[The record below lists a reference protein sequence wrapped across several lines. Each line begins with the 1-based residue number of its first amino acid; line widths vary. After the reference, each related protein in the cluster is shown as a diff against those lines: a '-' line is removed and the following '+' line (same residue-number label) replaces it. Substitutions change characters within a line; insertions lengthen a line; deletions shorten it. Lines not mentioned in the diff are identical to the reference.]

1 MANRYIFGGS
11 LSEDGNT
18 YVIREADAELYEA
31 LKAGKFCYVLNTRQ
45 SGKSSLRVRTTKRLR
60 ESGLKCADI
69 DLSSGGIQNVT
80 QEQWYADL
88 IDTLI
93 DKFRL
98 DIDLLSWYKNN
109 LLHSPVTRLRK
120 FIEEILLVQFSQNI
134 VIFIDEIDSIL
145 SLEFPVD
152 DFFALIRAFYNQR
165 ADNPK
170 YNRLT
175 FCLLGVASPSNLI
188 SDKKRTPFNIG
199 KAISLKGFQI
209 HEVGAL
215 IQGFEGKCQNPKAII
230 EEILYWT
237 GGQPFLTQKLCSFMM
252 EEFEKENP
260 LSIENV
266 VKSRIIENWEYYD
279 EPEHLRTIKYR
290 IIRDEQLAAY
300 LLEIYQ
306 QILFSQASLGRK
318 LEGEVTPES
327 LYDGVA
333 VDETFEQSQLL
344 LSGLVVKKE
353 RKLKVYNPI
362 YQEVFDKNW
371 IEDELRK
378 LRPYSEA
385 FRAWV
390 ASGYLD
396 KSRLLRGKALQDA
409 ERWAN
414 NKNLSYQD
422 QEFLT
427 ASKQQE
433 TQEKIEAREKE
444 AQLERE
450 RKDREAAEKIN
461 VVIKEANQKVK
472 RRINIG
478 NFFLL
483 LTLSSTILIGIFAAN
498 KREEIKVVYQELD
511 KITNAKKIA
520 SKDLKEIQELL
531 NITGGRVASDLANE
545 NHKNFSEKRQI
556 RIIQLIYQAHFFKE
570 KGRVK
575 EAIEFYKE
583 AFNLLKDSQ
592 INLFDISP
600 STIPII
606 SKESVDVIHKEL
618 INLLAKNGDT
628 DFKNKV
634 KESLK
639 KHYYDELKNL
649 LKNNHWED
657 ADKKTA
663 QIIRFV
669 ADKKEQDIL
678 EVKDME
684 NISCLNFKEIDENWA
699 KYSNGIFGFKKQKEI
714 WIETGNRI
722 SNQRSEYLG
731 KDQEAYL
738 HFISRVGWYDKNTNK
753 PLEYSQVINAVE
765 KDYPTPNVRP
775 GVLPYSALNEVFY
788 VAGIYSSNYNSY
800 PLFSRIEDCKL

>member
-11 LSEDGNT
+11 LPEDGNT

-98 DIDLLSWYKNN
+98 DIDFLSWWKNN

-120 FIEEILLVQFSQNI
+120 FIEEILLVQLSENI

-215 IQGFEGKCQNPKAII
+215 IQGFEGKCSNPKAII

-237 GGQPFLTQKLCSFMM
+237 GGQPFLTQKLCSFII

-260 LSIENV
+260 LSIENL
-266 VKSRIIENWEYYD
+266 VKSRIIENWEYND

-290 IIRDEQLAAY
+290 IIRDEQRAAY

-353 RKLKVYNPI
+353 GKLKVSNPI
-362 YQEVFDKNW
+362 YQEIFDKNW

-385 FRAWV
+385 FCAWV

-409 ERWAN
+409 EKWAN
-414 NKNLSYQD
+414 KKNLSYQD

-433 TQEKIEAREKE
+433 TQDIIREKE
-444 AQLERE
+444 AQLKRE

-461 VVIKEANQKVK
+461 LVLKEANQKVK

-478 NFFLL
+478 TFFLL
-483 LTLSSTILIGIFAAN
+483 LTLSSTILIENFAAN
-498 KREEIKVVYQELD
+498 KRQELKKANQELD
-511 KITNAKKIA
+511 EITKAKLTA
-520 SKDLKEIQELL
+520 SKELKEI
-531 NITGGRVASDLANE
+531 
-545 NHKNFSEKRQI
+545 
-556 RIIQLIYQAHFFKE
+556 
-570 KGRVK
+570 
-575 EAIEFYKE
+575 
-583 AFNLLKDSQ
+583 
-592 INLFDISP
+592 
-600 STIPII
+600 
-606 SKESVDVIHKEL
+606 KEL
-618 INLLAKNGDT
+618 GNRT
-628 DFKNKV
+628 EEDFKNKV

-639 KHYYDELKNL
+639 KHYKN
-649 LKNNHWED
+649 
-657 ADKKTA
+657 
-663 QIIRFV
+663 II
-669 ADKKEQDIL
+669 
-678 EVKDME
+678 MM
-684 NISCLNFKEIDENWA
+684 S
-699 KYSNGIFGFKKQKEI
+699 
-714 WIETGNRI
+714 
-722 SNQRSEYLG
+722 
-731 KDQEAYL
+731 
-738 HFISRVGWYDKNTNK
+738 
-753 PLEYSQVINAVE
+753 
-765 KDYPTPNVRP
+765 
-775 GVLPYSALNEVFY
+775 
-788 VAGIYSSNYNSY
+788 
-800 PLFSRIEDCKL
+800 